1 MGALVLGFLPSLFRG
16 FRITYWWTSSSFR
29 EIEKFV
35 DSASSF
41 GLQVKRHGSIS
52 EAWNILLPFLMMTK
66 LKTLRLGFM
75 MQLDTDLH
83 FLSSVLPGL

>member
-16 FRITYWWTSSSFR
+16 FRLTYWWTSSSFR

-41 GLQVKRHGSIS
+41 GTQAMKHYSIS
-52 EAWNILLPFLMMTK
+52 ESRNILLPFFHDDQIENPQIGIHNATPYKFALSPV
-66 LKTLRLGFM
+66 LLG
-75 MQLDTDLH
+75 L
-83 FLSSVLPGL
+83 